1 MLSSIIGRNKNRIPA
16 EVVSSIINGTQEIID
31 ELGSLDIK
39 IYNTGGETADVG
51 DLVQTVI
58 IDGEIVMD
66 KGVIPNVDLLKIA
79 EEAQIAGE
87 QVWNTHEDWDPLERT
102 HVEACPWCYSMDDL

>member
-1 MLSSIIGRNKNRIPA
+1 MTGR
-16 EVVSSIINGTQEIID
+16 GTLRFGPVRDPIK
-31 ELGSLDIK
+31 SLVEC
-39 IYNTGGETADVG
+39 GVG
-51 DLVQTVI
+51 DDVQTVI
-58 IDGEIVMD
+58 VDGEIVMD
-66 KGVIPNVDLLKIA
+66 NGVIPNVDLLKIA